1 MFVLT
6 KKNKTRLNWSEN
18 LEFKI
23 GKLGIWEFGKPC
35 GELLK
40 RYDSEG
46 DGCRLDWIKKLLL
59 DISKRLCAR
68 TDKNCVDEFC

>member
-1 MFVLT
+1 MVSQSPNSQSRMIVLT
-6 KKNKTRLNWSEN
+6 NKKQASP
-18 LEFKI
+18 KI
-23 GKLGIWEFGKPC
+23 RNSKLGNWEFVKPC

-59 DISKRLCAR
+59 DIPKRLCAR
-68 TDKNCVDEFC
+68 I

>member
-1 MFVLT
+1 MDPDSIVAI
-6 KKNKTRLNWSEN
+6 KNQDSIKLVG
-18 LEFKI
+18 LKI
-23 GKLGIWEFGKPC
+23 WNSKLGIWEFVKPC

-59 DISKRLCAR
+59 DIPKRLCAR
-68 TDKNCVDEFC
+68 I